1 MQEGC
6 TSKAEGC
13 STGGRG
19 AKGAQRGCKGGAK
32 GVQRGCKGGA
42 PPKVR
47 GSRGVQQ
54 NKYDDCSS
62 KNTQEVEVTNI
73 IRFRDKSMYD
83 PEQK

>member
-1 MQEGC
+1 M
-6 TSKAEGC
+6 
-13 STGGRG
+13 RV
-19 AKGAQRGCKGGAK
+19 RGGARGVHLQSRGVQHQWE

>member
-19 AKGAQRGCKGGAK
+19 CKGGAK
-32 GVQRGCKGGA
+32 EVHPPKSGGA
-42 PPKVR
+42 
-47 GSRGVQQ
+47 GGVQQ

>member
-13 STGGRG
+13 STGG
-19 AKGAQRGCKGGAK
+19 
-32 GVQRGCKGGA
+32 RGCKGGA

>member
-19 AKGAQRGCKGGAK
+19 CKGGAK
-32 GVQRGCKGGA
+32 EVH